1 MNMPTPE
8 QDRHVLKQ
16 PDRASHPQAISDDVI
31 KKVTDKVYA
40 LLMQD
45 LRIGRERHSPSS
57 KGRAGRGG
65 W

>member
-1 MNMPTPE
+1 MPTPE
-8 QDRHVLKQ
+8 EGQRTLRQTERTTQ
-16 PDRASHPQAISDDVI
+16 PQVISDKVI

-40 LLMQD
+40 MLMQD
-45 LRIGRERHSPSS
+45 LRIERERQSPSS